1 MNLLLLDQHEINEFG
16 KAEIIGPRA
25 EHLLNVV
32 GVSAGDTVRCGVFG
46 GNMGR
51 ATVDKT
57 SSENELPHLTL
68 SPQLDKTPPP
78 ASTIELICALPRPK
92 MLRRMVRS
100 CAELGIKNITLI
112 NSFRVEKSYWQSPVL
127 EYSNLQGILREGLEQ
142 AKDTLLP
149 SLQLIPRFKPF
160 VEDILPRMLSGKRGL
175 LAHPYNASVCPV
187 ALTEPSILA
196 IGPEGGW
203 NEFEVEKWREAGFEQ
218 VHLGDRILKVE
229 TAVPT
234 LLSRLYPAGL

>member
-112 NSFRVEKSYWQSPVL
+112 NSFRVEKSYWQSPLLSEENLRAFCIDGLQQAGDTVL
-127 EYSNLQGILREGLEQ
+127 PTINLR
-142 AKDTLLP
+142 K
-149 SLQLIPRFKPF
+149 RFKPF
-160 VEDILPRMLSGKRGL
+160 VEDELPEMLQNKSGL
-175 LAHPYNASVCPV
+175 LAHPGGDKVLSDIRRSNNSAC
-187 ALTEPSILA
+187 LLA
-196 IGPEGGW
+196 IGPEGGFI
-203 NEFEVEKWREAGFEQ
+203 EYEVQSLVAAGLIQFS
-218 VHLGDRILKVE
+218 LGPRILRCDTVIPYL
-229 TAVPT
+229 AAA
-234 LLSRLYPAGL
+234 L